1 MASES
6 SHILI
11 NVTHDAGSVPRA
23 LRILVAVALTTVPLL
38 SQSASLRGRV
48 TDESGAVVPSA
59 TVTLNGP
66 SGATRT
72 TTATGTGVYLFTGLP
87 PGDYTVAAS
96 APNLAQPQPVK
107 IALRGGERSL
117 DLRLKVAS
125 TAQQVTVK
133 ESPGPGVTADPA
145 NNASTLVLKGEDLR
159 ALADDPD
166 DLASDLQALAGPSA
180 GPDGGSVFVDG
191 FSGGQIPPKESI
203 REVRINQNPFSPE
216 YDTIG
221 YGRIEIFTKP
231 GTDKFRGTGFYNFGD
246 SVWNSRNPYA
256 AEKAPF
262 ELKEYGGNVSGPLNR
277 RASFTLDLQR
287 HSIDNGA
294 IINGSTLDPSTLA
307 IVNPFTAVF
316 RIPQRRVIVSP
327 RLDYQIDA
335 NNTLTARYSF
345 TRAEIADS
353 GVGGFNLVS
362 QGYNTRLLSQLAQI
376 AETAV
381 LGSSAVN
388 ELRFQFFRVGT
399 SSIAATAGPEIQ
411 VLGAFTG
418 GGAPVGQSFDTQN
431 NYEFQ
436 NYTSLIHASHTWRFG
451 VRLRG
456 ATDANV
462 SPLNFAGTF
471 TFGGGLAP
479 ELDANNQ
486 AVLDAAGQPVLINI
500 DSIERY
506 RRTLLFGAM
515 GLPAARIRS
524 LGGGATQFAI
534 GAGEPSIFAGQFDL
548 GAFAGDDWRIR
559 PNLTLSLGLRY
570 ETQTNIHDGRDFAP
584 RLGLAWA
591 PGAGSGR
598 SRAKGVLRAGFGM
611 FYDRFPLAATL
622 AAMRYNGVVQR
633 QYVVANPDFYPTVPP
648 IASLAGAGTVQSV
661 QEASS
666 TLRAPYIMQSALSY
680 EYPLPFNTTVA
691 VTYANSHGVH
701 LLRSEDINA
710 PLPGTYDPAT
720 PGSGLFPYGVPG
732 PIQLMES
739 SGLYNQNQLIAN
751 VNSKVNGNVSLF
763 GSYVYN
769 RAFSDTDGLATFPAR
784 PYSFA
789 GEYGPAATDIHNR
802 VTVGG
807 SIVTKWG
814 LRFSPLFTA
823 SSGPPF
829 DITTGGDLYGDTLFN
844 ARPGIATDPA
854 KPGVIATPY
863 GLLDPNPSPGE
874 RLVPRNFG
882 RGPGLISLNLR
893 LGRTFL
899 FGSPREAPSA
909 ATPPEPRYNLTVSVS
924 IRNLLNHNNPGP
936 IVGDI
941 ASPLF
946 GEANQPFGVGVLG
959 GTGFSESANNRRLEL
974 QTRFT
979 F

>member
-1 MASES
+1 M
-6 SHILI
+6 
-11 NVTHDAGSVPRA
+11 PRA
-23 LRILVAVALTTVPLL
+23 LLIVFAIGLPTASLRA
-38 SQSASLRGRV
+38 QSASLRGRV

-59 TVTLNGP
+59 TVLLNGP
-66 SGATRT
+66 SGSTRA
-72 TTATGTGVYLFTGLP
+72 TTASGAGVYSFTGLP
-87 PGDYTVAAS
+87 PGDYTVTAS
-96 APNLAQPQPVK
+96 APNLEQTQPVK
-107 IALRGGERSL
+107 IALRGPQTL
-117 DLRLKVAS
+117 DLRLSVAS
-125 TAQQVTVK
+125 TTQRVTVK
-133 ESPGPGVTADPA
+133 ESPGPEVTADPA
-145 NNASTLVLKGEDLR
+145 NNANALVLKGEDLR

-216 YDTIG
+216 YDTMG

-262 ELKEYGGNVSGPLNR
+262 ELKEYGGNVSGPLNS
-277 RASFTLDLQR
+277 RASFTLDIQR

-294 IINGSTLDPSTLA
+294 IINGSTLDPTTLA

-316 RIPQRRVIVSP
+316 SIPQRRVIISP

-345 TRAEIADS
+345 TRSEIADS

-362 QGYNTRLLSQLAQI
+362 QGFNTRLLSQLAQI

-381 LGSSAVN
+381 LGTGAVN

-399 SSIAATAGPEIQ
+399 SSIATTAGPEIQ

-436 NYTSLIHASHTWRFG
+436 NYTSIVHGTHSWRFG
-451 VRLRG
+451 VRMRG
-456 ATDANV
+456 ATDGNV
-462 SPLNFAGTF
+462 SPLNFGGTF

-486 AVLDAAGQPVLINI
+486 AILDAAGQPVLINI

-515 GLPAARIRS
+515 GLPPAQIRS

-534 GAGEPSIFAGQFDL
+534 GAGQPSIFAGQFDL

-591 PGAGSGR
+591 PGARAGR
-598 SRAKGVLRAGFGM
+598 SASKGVLRAGFGI
-611 FYDRFPLAATL
+611 FYDRFPLADTL

-633 QYVVANPDFYPTVPP
+633 QYVVSNPDFFPTVPP
-648 IASLAGAGTVQSV
+648 VASLGGAGGSQTI
-661 QEASS
+661 QEVSS
-666 TLRAPYIMQSALSY
+666 TLRAPSIMQSALSY
-680 EYPLPFNTTVA
+680 EYRLPLNTTVA

-710 PLPGTYDPAT
+710 PLPGTYNPAV
-720 PGSGLFPYGVPG
+720 PGSGVFPYGNPG

-751 VNSKVNGNVSLF
+751 VNSKVNANVSLF

-769 RAFSDTDGLATFPAR
+769 RAFSNTDGIATFPSR

-802 VTVGG
+802 VTAGG
-807 SIVTKWG
+807 SILTKWG

-829 DITTGGDLYGDTLFN
+829 DITTGSDLYGDTLFN
-844 ARPGIATDPA
+844 ARPGIATDPS

-874 RLVPRNFG
+874 RLIPRNFG
-882 RGPGLISLNLR
+882 RGPGLIMLNLR

-899 FGSPREAPSA
+899 FGAPREAPSA
-909 ATPPEPRYNLTVSVS
+909 GAPSEPRYNLTVSVS
-924 IRNLLNHNNPGP
+924 MRNLLNHDNPGP

-941 ASPLF
+941 TSPLF
-946 GEANQPFGVGVLG
+946 GEANQPYGVGVLG
-959 GTGFSESANNRRLEL
+959 GTGFSESADNRRLEL